1 MNFVNISNESF
12 QELKQLLADNDINK
26 NIIRINLAGM
36 G

>member
-1 MNFVNISNESF
+1 MNFVNISNETF
-12 QELKQLLADNDINK
+12 QEFKQLLASNDIDK